1 MTVTR
6 LRTIV
11 VTLAIVGS
19 LDGTYHLLV
28 RPRVRAALGIPA
40 PRPVELAHSLVA
52 LPTPETGTSGSQS
65 GPEQSSNEI

>member
-1 MTVTR
+1 MTAIR
-6 LRTIV
+6 LRAVV
-11 VTLAIVGS
+11 VTLAIVGP
-19 LDGTYHLLV
+19 LDGAYRLLV

-52 LPTPETGTSGSQS
+52 LPTPATGTSGSQS